1 MVLLHIIANEC
12 GFLLIQTITVLMF
25 FTTSVSLHFLP
36 FATEKLEKD
45 DQRKRMHT
53 GRDSTGIKHKG
64 KIKYIPFCFPV
75 LSTTRRKTEDDPGCF
90 HSFRYWIWFG
100 GGSGRATVLG
110 LKKYTGKFSQWRLCW
125 CRGRATYTA
134 AGMRCFW
141 ARSHPPWSSPPLLGL
156 EAAGCARQ
164 CGSSLLLHA
173 EQGSVKRSWQH
184 CWANLGEPSSPL
196 SRAQGSE

>member
-1 MVLLHIIANEC
+1 MNVVFCLFKLLQCWCFSPLPCHFI
-12 GFLLIQTITVLMF
+12 FSLLPLKNWRKMT
-25 FTTSVSLHFLP
+25 
-36 FATEKLEKD
+36 KK
-45 DQRKRMHT
+45 KRMHT
-53 GRDSTGIKHKG
+53 GRDSTGIKHG
-64 KIKYIPFCFPV
+64 ENKI
-75 LSTTRRKTEDDPGCF
+75 
-90 HSFRYWIWFG
+90 HSFLFPSFVNNQKKNGRRPRMLSFIQILDLISERKFRG
-100 GGSGRATVLG
+100 GGGGRATVLG

-125 CRGRATYTA
+125 CQGRATYTA
-134 AGMRCFW
+134 ASAWCFW

-164 CGSSLLLHA
+164 CRSSSLLHA